1 MDIHLS
7 LIAALTLALAGLM
20 GWVIYTDT
28 TRYTISNRV
37 NAIILCLFVVAAIF
51 LPVQWEALGA
61 AAIFFALGL
70 GLFALGLMGGGD
82 VKLLTVLTLWT
93 GWDEATLS
101 FFFLTGIFGGV
112 LCIILLPLR
121 RFLPNPL
128 FKSNPTRPTPRILTR
143 KEPVPYGIAI
153 AMAFLWLLW
162 VGGVPVLSVA
172 G

>member
-1 MDIHLS
+1 MDIHA
-7 LIAALTLALAGLM
+7 LIVPGLTLALAGLM
-20 GWVIYTDT
+20 LWVMYTDT

-37 NAIILCLFVVAAIF
+37 NGIILGLFILAAFF
-51 LPVQWEALGA
+51 LPVKVEALGA
-61 AAIFFALGL
+61 AAIFFVVGL

-93 GWDEATLS
+93 GWHEATLS

-162 VGGVPVLSVA
+162 LGGVPLLAVA
-172 G
+172 V